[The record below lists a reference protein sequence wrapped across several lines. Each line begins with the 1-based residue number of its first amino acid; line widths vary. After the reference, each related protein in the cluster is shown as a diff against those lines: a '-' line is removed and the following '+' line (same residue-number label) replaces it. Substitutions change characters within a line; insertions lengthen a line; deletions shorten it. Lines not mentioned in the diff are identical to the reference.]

1 MDSPSNRAIHSQS
14 AVHCSLPSHATNDTY
29 KTCPMQHLMH
39 KIFWKGCQMGRCV
52 KPVKGVKGASLHN
65 KRMMVSAL
73 SRCEGCEWWFKF
85 RELVGIFRSIRG
97 RSVNNTNDTV
107 RGMHSFPWKIA
118 FFWTVNSVGEP
129 CLLGWRTV
137 LTRFGRRLYS
147 IKVQRILCKDA
158 TSIV

>member
-14 AVHCSLPSHATNDTY
+14 AVHCPLPSHATNDTY
-29 KTCPMQHLMH
+29 ETCPMQHLMH
-39 KIFWKGCQMGRCV
+39 KIFWKGGQMGRCV

-65 KRMMVSAL
+65 KRMRVSAL
-73 SRCEGCEWWFKF
+73 CRCEGCEWRFKF

-107 RGMHSFPWKIA
+107 RGMHSFPWKNA
-118 FFWTVNSVGEP
+118 FFGTVNSVGEP

-147 IKVQRILCKDA
+147 MRA
-158 TSIV
+158 